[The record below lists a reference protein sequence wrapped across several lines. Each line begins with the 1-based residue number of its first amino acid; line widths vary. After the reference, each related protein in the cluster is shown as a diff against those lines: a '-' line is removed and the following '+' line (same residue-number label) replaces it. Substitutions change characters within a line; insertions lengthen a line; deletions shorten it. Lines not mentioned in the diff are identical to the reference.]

1 MNNLAGLLKRHAAIV
16 MLDTETTGLDPETN
30 QIIELAAIRVEP
42 TGSGGLKISQR
53 MDTFIRLPEGEKIP
67 EKIVELTGI
76 TDELL
81 EREGI
86 SLERAAGQFFNM
98 VKDGP
103 VLIAAYNAQF
113 DLLFIRELMRGR
125 KFTADF
131 LDVLTVYKDRR
142 AYPHKLA
149 NAIIAYDLQ
158 DKAQNTHRAIDDVL
172 AMFEV
177 MKAMEDERDDLSSYV
192 NIFGY
197 NVKYGRQ
204 GGNIKGVR
212 YYPQPFRKMMTRPEQ
227 TLPALFWAH
236 CKGGRS

>member
-1 MNNLAGLLKRHAAIV
+1 MSNLAGLLKKHKAV
-16 MLDTETTGLDPETN
+16 VLLDTETSGLDPEKN
-30 QIIELAAIRVEP
+30 QIIELAAVRIEA
-42 TGSGGLKISQR
+42 TGSGALRIAQR
-53 MDTFIRLPEGEKIP
+53 MDTFIRLPEGEKLP

-76 TDELL
+76 TDEILD
-81 EREGI
+81 REGVR
-86 SLERAAGQFFNM
+86 SDAAAGQFYNM

-113 DLLFIRELMRGR
+113 DLLFIRELLRGR

-149 NAIIAYDLQ
+149 NAIIAYELQ

-177 MKAMEDERDDLSSYV
+177 MKAMEAERDDLASYI
-192 NIFGY
+192 NLFGY
-197 NVKYGRQ
+197 NARYGRQ

-212 YYPQPFRKMMTRPEQ
+212 YYPQQFRKQITRPEQ
-227 TLPALFWAH
+227 TLPSLFWAH
-236 CKGGRS
+236 CRGSRP

>member
-1 MNNLAGLLKRHAAIV
+1 MNNFAGLLKKHKAVIL
-16 MLDTETTGLDPETN
+16 LDTETSGLDPEQN
-30 QIIELAAIRVEP
+30 QIIELAAIRVEA
-42 TGSGGLKISQR
+42 THTGGLRIAQK
-53 MDTFIRLPEGEKIP
+53 MDAFIRLPEGEKLP

-76 TDELL
+76 TDEILD
-81 EREGI
+81 REGTR
-86 SLERAAGQFFNM
+86 SDAAASQFYNM

-113 DLLFIRELMRGR
+113 DLLFIRELLRGR

-131 LDVLTVYKDRR
+131 LDVMTVYKDRR

-158 DKAQNTHRAIDDVL
+158 GKVQNSHRAIDDVL

-177 MKAMEDERDDLSSYV
+177 MKAMETERDDLARYI
-192 NIFGY
+192 NLFGI
-197 NVKYGRQ
+197 NPKYGRQ
-204 GGNIKGVR
+204 GGCIKGVR
-212 YYPQPFRKMMTRPEQ
+212 YYPQPFRKQIARPEQ

-236 CKGGRS
+236 CKGGQT

>member
-1 MNNLAGLLKRHAAIV
+1 MSNLAGLLKKHKAV
-16 MLDTETTGLDPETN
+16 VLLDTETSGLDPEKN
-30 QIIELAAIRVEP
+30 QIIELAAVRIEA
-42 TGSGGLKISQR
+42 TGSGALRIAQR
-53 MDTFIRLPEGEKIP
+53 MDTFIRLPEGEKLP

-76 TDELL
+76 TDEILD
-81 EREGI
+81 REGVR
-86 SLERAAGQFFNM
+86 SDAAAGQFYNM

-113 DLLFIRELMRGR
+113 DLLFIRELLRGR

-149 NAIIAYDLQ
+149 NAIIAYELQ

-177 MKAMEDERDDLSSYV
+177 MKAMEAERDDLHTYV
-192 NIFGY
+192 NIFGF
-197 NVKYGRQ
+197 NPKYGRQ

-212 YYPQPFRKMMTRPEQ
+212 YYAQPFRKQITRPEQ

-236 CKGGRS
+236 CKGGRT

>member
-1 MNNLAGLLKRHAAIV
+1 MANLTKLLQKYSGLIL
-16 MLDTETTGLDPETN
+16 LDTETSGLDAETD
-30 QIIELAAIRVEP
+30 QIIELAAIRIER
-42 TGSGGLKISQR
+42 TGTGALKIAKR
-53 MDTFIRLPEGEKIP
+53 MDTFIRLPEGEQLP
-67 EKIVELTGI
+67 EKIVNLTGI

-81 EREGI
+81 QREGV
-86 SLERAAGQFFNM
+86 SEEKAAAQFYDM
-98 VKDGP
+98 VKDGR

-113 DLLFIRELMRGR
+113 DLLFIRELLRGKR
-125 KFTADF
+125 LAADF

-149 NAIIAYDLQ
+149 DAIIAYDLQ

-177 MKAMEDERDDLSSYV
+177 MKAMEEERDDLSTYI

-197 NVKYGRQ
+197 NPKYGRS
-204 GGNIKGVR
+204 GNSIKGVR
-212 YYPQPFRKMMTRPEQ
+212 YYAQPFRKMIARPEQ

-236 CKGGRS
+236 CKGGRT

>member
-1 MNNLAGLLKRHAAIV
+1 MNNLTRLLKKHKAII
-16 MLDTETTGLDPETN
+16 LTDTETSGLDPEAG
-30 QIIELAAIRVEP
+30 QIIELAAIRVEA
-42 TGSGGLKISQR
+42 TDTGGLRIAQR
-53 MDTFIRLPEGEKIP
+53 MDTFIRLPEGQTLP

-81 EREGI
+81 QSEGV
-86 SLERAAGQFFNM
+86 SKEEAAAQFYDM

-103 VLIAAYNAQF
+103 VVIAAYNAQF
-113 DLLFIRELMRGR
+113 DLLFIRELLRGK

-149 NAIIAYDLQ
+149 DAIIAYGLQ

-177 MKAMEDERDDLSSYV
+177 MKAMEAERDDLATYI
-192 NIFGY
+192 NIFGF
-197 NVKYGRQ
+197 NPKYGRQ
-204 GGNIKGVR
+204 GGNIKGVH
-212 YYPQPFRKMMTRPEQ
+212 YYAQAFRNTMTTPEQ
-227 TLPALFWAH
+227 TLPSLFWAH
-236 CKGGRS
+236 CKGGHA

>member
-1 MNNLAGLLKRHAAIV
+1 
-16 MLDTETTGLDPETN
+16 
-30 QIIELAAIRVEP
+30 
-42 TGSGGLKISQR
+42 
-53 MDTFIRLPEGEKIP
+53 
-67 EKIVELTGI
+67 
-76 TDELL
+76 
-81 EREGI
+81 
-86 SLERAAGQFFNM
+86 M

-103 VLIAAYNAQF
+103 IVIAAYNAQF
-113 DLLFIRELMRGR
+113 DLLFIRELLRGR

-149 NAIIAYDLQ
+149 NAIVAYDLQ

-177 MKAMEDERDDLSSYV
+177 MKAMEAERDDLSSYV

-197 NVKYGRQ
+197 NPKYGRQ

-212 YYPQPFRKMMTRPEQ
+212 YYAQPFRKQMTRPEQ
-227 TLPALFWAH
+227 TLPHLFWAH
-236 CKGGRS
+236 CKGGRV